1 MTFLW
6 PNMLWALLLVPAL
19 IGFYLWLLRRK
30 KKFAVPYANLRIA
43 KAAMTGASAWR
54 RHVPPALLLT
64 AIAAML
70 LALARPA
77 AVISLPSQG
86 ETVMLA
92 MDVSGSMRA
101 KDVEPT
107 RIAAAQVA
115 ARAFIAEQPRT
126 TKIGLV
132 TFAGTAALVQSPTLI
147 REDLLKAIDDFQLQR
162 GTAVGSGLL
171 VSLKTI
177 FPDVDFDLR
186 LSDPRNVSG
195 KSMPFDTGAP
205 KKEPPAPVEPGSFSS
220 AVIILLTDG
229 QTTTGPDPLIAAR
242 MTADRGVRVFTVG
255 VGTPK
260 GEIIGSEGWSMR
272 VRLDEEALKNIA
284 NITRGEYFL
293 ASTAT
298 DLKKIYQTMGSRLT
312 FEKKET
318 EVSGLF
324 AGFAALLVILAA
336 ALSMWWFNRVA

>member
-1 MTFLW
+1 MTFFW
-6 PNMLWALLLVPAL
+6 PNMLWSLLLVPAL
-19 IGFYLWLLRRK
+19 IALYVWLLRRK

-43 KAAMTGASAWR
+43 KQAMTGASAWR

-64 AIAAML
+64 AITAML

-77 AVISLPSQG
+77 AVVALPSQN

-107 RIAAAQVA
+107 RIAAAQAA

-132 TFAGTAALVQSPTLI
+132 TFAGTAALVQSPTLA
-147 REDLLKAIDDFQLQR
+147 REELLKAIDDFQLQR

-171 VSLKTI
+171 MALKTI
-177 FPDVDFDLR
+177 FPDIEFDLR
-186 LSDPRNVSG
+186 LNDPRNASQRA
-195 KSMPFDTGAP
+195 MPLDSGAP
-205 KKEPPAPVEPGSFSS
+205 KKEPPKPVEPGSYSS

-255 VGTPK
+255 VGTNK
-260 GEIIGSEGWSMR
+260 GEIIGFEGWSMR

-293 ASTAT
+293 ASTAA
-298 DLKKIYQTMGSRLT
+298 DLKKIYQSMGSRLT

-336 ALSMWWFNRVA
+336 ALSMWWFNRVV

>member
-6 PNMLWALLLVPAL
+6 SNMLWALLLVPAL

-107 RIAAAQVA
+107 RLAASQVA

-147 REDLLKAIDDFQLQR
+147 REDLLKAIDGFELQR

-186 LSDPRNVSG
+186 LSDPRNLSG

-298 DLKKIYQTMGSRLT
+298 DLKKIYQSMGSRLT

>member
-1 MTFLW
+1 MRFLW

-19 IGFYLWLLRRK
+19 IGFYVWLLRRK
-30 KKFAVPYANLRIA
+30 KKFAVPYANLRLA
-43 KAAMTGASAWR
+43 KQAMTGASAWR
-54 RHVPPALLLT
+54 RHVPPALMLT

-70 LALARPA
+70 LALSRPA

-132 TFAGTAALVQSPTLI
+132 TFAGTAALVQSPTFS
-147 REDLLKAIDDFQLQR
+147 REDLLKAIDEFQLQR

-186 LSDPRNVSG
+186 LNDPRNVSG
-195 KSMPFDTGAP
+195 KSMPFDSGAP

-260 GEIIGSEGWSMR
+260 GEIIGAEGWSMR

-298 DLKKIYQTMGSRLT
+298 DLKKIYQTMGSRLS

-318 EVSGLF
+318 EVSGLL

>member
-205 KKEPPAPVEPGSFSS
+205 KKEPPPPVEPGSFSS